1 MFKETVS
8 SIFTISWYFWA
19 WIRFVWCEGIYRWWL
34 RDLPGSPFNNK
45 MDISAAETSAY
56 PALWTRERTSVWNKE
71 LTQEVAAWVC
81 CSAVLLHIFT
91 HSSLCLSLS
100 FFCLAPSPLPFDKP
114 PLLPSH
120 PSESCHSNRPYAH
133 PYLHY
138 CPNGFTCYQPH
149 ALVWIGIIWGTMGKL
164 EARGPHR
171 TRLSILCGPPEKS
184 IIESLYHILLDGW
197 YAVV

>member
-45 MDISAAETSAY
+45 MDTSAAETSAY

-71 LTQEVAAWVC
+71 LTQEVAAWVFC
-81 CSAVLLHIFT
+81 FIFLPTPLSVSPCLFFVLLRPHYHLT
-91 HSSLCLSLS
+91 
-100 FFCLAPSPLPFDKP
+100 SPLCCRHIPVKVAIATVP
-114 PLLPSH
+114 ML
-120 PSESCHSNRPYAH
+120 H

>member
-71 LTQEVAAWVC
+71 LTQEVAAWVFC
-81 CSAVLLHIFT
+81 FIFLPTPLSVSPCLFFVLLRPHYHLT
-91 HSSLCLSLS
+91 
-100 FFCLAPSPLPFDKP
+100 SPLCCRHIPVKVAIATVPMLIPTCTTVPMALHVISHMLWCELELSGALWVNWRPAGHIGPALAFYVP
-114 PLLPSH
+114 P
-120 PSESCHSNRPYAH
+120 
-133 PYLHY
+133 
-138 CPNGFTCYQPH
+138 Q
-149 ALVWIGIIWGTMGKL
+149 
-164 EARGPHR
+164 
-171 TRLSILCGPPEKS
+171 KS
-184 IIESLYHILLDGW
+184 L
-197 YAVV
+197 